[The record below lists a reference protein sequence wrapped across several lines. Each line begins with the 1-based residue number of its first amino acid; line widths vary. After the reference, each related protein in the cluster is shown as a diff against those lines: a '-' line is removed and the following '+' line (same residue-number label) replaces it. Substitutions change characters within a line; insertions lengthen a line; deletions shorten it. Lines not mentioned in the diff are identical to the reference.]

1 MTVLFSFLYDYVKN
15 ISLFEQYIE
24 WALIVKLSLIFLWIS
39 STFLISRT
47 VTLIFENFFYLRTK
61 KKVPI
66 ILKDIISFIVWF
78 FSFGAFLSIVLNV
91 DLLKFSTPTSVTI
104 AVLGFSLRGMLMDLF
119 SGIAM
124 GIERPFDVDDWIEI
138 EGYSPGKVKHTNWRV
153 TKIVTRA
160 NEELI
165 IPNGYISTKI
175 FKNYSQPD
183 KLFRVTIDITLDTDV
198 TVHKAERILLGAAYQ
213 VESIAASPKKPDAK
227 IKGFSSRGVEWNL
240 RFWIDDYEKKDDIIY
255 QVQKN
260 IARNLHFGSIAVPPE
275 KHIITTQTQKDPIL
289 NHNITFLLESTD
301 IFMPLSP
308 DEIDSLSKAAKKIL
322 LLAGENAVVAEESGE
337 SLFIVAEGLM
347 SVYIP
352 QNEDKLLHVANL
364 IPGKIFGEMSLLTGA
379 IRSATVRAEVDTIV
393 YEITKENIQQ
403 ILLNRPELVTQISN
417 ILTQRQMENDLN
429 LKKMNQI
436 ERVNLKNSISQKI
449 KDTITSF
456 LKI

>member
-1 MTVLFSFLYDYVKN
+1 
-15 ISLFEQYIE
+15 
-24 WALIVKLSLIFLWIS
+24 
-39 STFLISRT
+39 
-47 VTLIFENFFYLRTK
+47 
-61 KKVPI
+61 
-66 ILKDIISFIVWF
+66 
-78 FSFGAFLSIVLNV
+78 VLNV
-91 DLLKFSTPTSVTI
+91 DLLKLSTPTSVTI
-104 AVLGFSLRGMLMDLF
+104 AVLGFSLRGILMDLF

-175 FKNYSQPD
+175 FKNYSQTD
-183 KLFRVTIDITLDTDV
+183 KLFRVSIDITLDTDV
-198 TVHKAERILLGAAYQ
+198 TVHKAERIFLGAANQ
-213 VESIAASPKKPDAK
+213 VELIASMAKRPDAK

-240 RFWIDDYEKKDDIIY
+240 RFWIDDYEKKDDIVY

-260 IARNLHFGSIAVPPE
+260 IVRNMHFGSIAIPPE
-275 KHIITTQTQKDPIL
+275 KHIITTQTQKDLIL

-301 IFMPLSP
+301 IFMPLSQ

-322 LLAGENAVVAEESGE
+322 LLAGENAVVVEEHGE

-456 LKI
+456 LKM